1 MPQDG
6 HLLCFYQPLM
16 IRHSG
21 GLRYVLRTF
30 HDVSS
35 PVSRHSI
42 SVAVLLNATWQKIW
56 YALLYWSTS
65 LRLVNCNHC
74 RSAKKKK
81 SAPGR
86 LKGLVRSQRVTRRAS
101 EVRQRSHSVN

>member
-35 PVSRHSI
+35 PVPRHSI
-42 SVAVLLNATWQKIW
+42 SVAVLLNVTWQKIW
-56 YALLYWSTS
+56 YAVLYWSTS

-74 RSAKKKK
+74 RCKESAR
-81 SAPGR
+81 GR
-86 LKGLVRSQRVTRRAS
+86 NANPISTRHATR
-101 EVRQRSHSVN
+101 